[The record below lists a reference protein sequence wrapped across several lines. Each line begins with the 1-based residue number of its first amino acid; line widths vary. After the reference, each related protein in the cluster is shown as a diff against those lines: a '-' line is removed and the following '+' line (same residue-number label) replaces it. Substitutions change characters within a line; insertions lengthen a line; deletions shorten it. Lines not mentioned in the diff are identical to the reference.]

1 MAQSEA
7 AIIASDAGSISESEQ
22 RIVPDGASN
31 DRGYVYCIAEYD
43 EDGKETGYFKIGTA
57 YDPEK
62 RLRDLQTGNAHP
74 LKIWRDCKVE
84 VLQRLDAEK
93 AAKQAVEEYK
103 VSLGGGTEWFKV
115 PENKQQKLYDLFYK
129 ATEQYLVK
137 K

>member
-1 MAQSEA
+1 MMAQSQA
-7 AIIASDAGSISESEQ
+7 ATANDEGSISESGQ

-31 DRGYVYCIAEYD
+31 DQGYVYCIAEYD
-43 EDGKETGYFKIGTA
+43 RDGRETGYFKIGTA
-57 YDPEK
+57 YNPEK

-93 AAKQAVEEYK
+93 ATKKALKDYK
-103 VSLGGGTEWFKV
+103 ASQGGGTEWFEV
-115 PENKQQKLYDLFYK
+115 PENEWQKLYNLFYEAIK
-129 ATEQYLVK
+129 QYLVK